1 MTLADMKQIGK
12 ELARYLVYCCE
23 QEDYV
28 TRMDHLRLA
37 TSRLALI
44 EAIYF
49 LYQDGEP
56 IAVQSTKTIQLTSQ
70 QIEELC
76 TFIRTGDI
84 HDVRQ
89 LHTSMI
95 CDIAAFDLE
104 KIHQIE
110 QYIEQLLAD
119 RSEGEINR

>member
-1 MTLADMKQIGK
+1 MELVQMKEIGK

-23 QEDYV
+23 QDDYAI
-28 TRMDHLRLA
+28 RMNHLRLA
-37 TSRLALI
+37 TSRLSLI

-56 IAVQSTKTIQLTSQ
+56 IATQSTKPIQINAS
-70 QIEELC
+70 QIENLC
-76 TFIRTGDI
+76 AFIRSGDI
-84 HDVRQ
+84 RDVKL
-89 LHTSMI
+89 LHTSI
-95 CDIAAFDLE
+95 IQDIASFDLE

-119 RSEGEINR
+119 MGEEEISQ